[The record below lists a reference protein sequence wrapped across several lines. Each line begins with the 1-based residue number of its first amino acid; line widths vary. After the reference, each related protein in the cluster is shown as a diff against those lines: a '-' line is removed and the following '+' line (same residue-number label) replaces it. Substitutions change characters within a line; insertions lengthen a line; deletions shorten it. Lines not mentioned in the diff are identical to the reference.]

1 MPTQFYIFSLSTSFS
16 SSFYLLFSPSLL
28 SSFSQTQTKLLN
40 KPTKKQNQYDK
51 NIAKQNKM
59 KQKALKKLSP
69 CYLLGSFSPEILSFS
84 TPKWEFFLFYYTLF
98 YNILNE

>member
-1 MPTQFYIFSLSTSFS
+1 
-16 SSFYLLFSPSLL
+16 
-28 SSFSQTQTKLLN
+28 
-40 KPTKKQNQYDK
+40 
-51 NIAKQNKM
+51 M